1 MNQKQIN
8 QLLINVFLGS
18 ILIAIIT
25 YVTFL
30 YDTKPEYLKI
40 TSFLW
45 GVPLIYFYLLFIT
58 YQVGNEA
65 MESFTIHGLI
75 GSILTLIIMFGTI
88 YMIKENYNIN
98 KILIVNII
106 YAIIVTLLYFV
117 FKIYMKV

>member
-8 QLLINVFLGS
+8 QLLINVLLGS
-18 ILIAIIT
+18 ILIAIVT

-30 YDTKPEYLKI
+30 YDSKPEYLKI

-58 YQVGNEA
+58 YQQSNEA
-65 MESFTIHGLI
+65 MKAFTIHGTI
-75 GSILTLIIMFGTI
+75 GSILTLIIMFVTI